1 MGFADL
7 LRLSGGSILA
17 HRLRSALTMLGIL
30 IGIASVILLTSIG
43 EGTRAY
49 VLEQFTQFGT
59 TVLAI
64 NPGKTQT
71 SGSPGA
77 LGGTVRKLTIEDAE
91 AIERVPGVE
100 DVVPLSFGV
109 ARVELEERG
118 RSVFIYGVTS
128 KVPEVWKF
136 AVRQGRFLPEGDP
149 RRAAPLVVL
158 GPTLKRELF
167 DEENALGNHVRIGG
181 QRFLVIG
188 VMEPKGQLLGID
200 IDDSA
205 YIPVAN
211 ALQIFNKDGL
221 VEVDVLFS
229 SLAAESEVVER
240 IRTLL
245 TERHEGEE
253 DFSITTQTAMIEV
266 MGNVL
271 NIVSIAVAA
280 IAGIS
285 LFVGAL
291 GILTMMWISVN
302 ERVNEI
308 GLAKALGATSGQV
321 LALFLSEALLLSV
334 LGGLLGVGAGL
345 GAAGLMKAFLPGLP
359 VVVPVRFVIAAVV
372 VSLAVGVLSGA
383 LPARR
388 AAALDPVEALRAE

>member
-1 MGFADL
+1 MGLRDL
-7 LRLSGGSILA
+7 LALAGSSILA

-43 EGTRAY
+43 EGTRDY
-49 VLEQFTQFGT
+49 VLKQFTQFGT

-71 SGSPGA
+71 TGSPGA

-91 AIERVPGVE
+91 AIERLPGIE
-100 DVVPLSFGV
+100 DVVPLAFGM
-109 ARVELEERG
+109 ARVEWKERG
-118 RSVFIYGVTS
+118 RSVFIYGVNS
-128 KVPEVWKF
+128 KVPKVWKF
-136 AVRQGRFLPEGDP
+136 GVRQGRFLPEGDP
-149 RRAAPLVVL
+149 RRGAPLVVL
-158 GPTLKRELF
+158 GPKLKREVF
-167 DEENALGNHVRIGG
+167 GEANALGEHVRIGG
-181 QRFLVIG
+181 QRYLVIG
-188 VMEPKGQLLGID
+188 IMDSKGQLLGFD

-205 YIPVAN
+205 YIPVASAQ
-211 ALQIFNKDGL
+211 ALFNQDGL
-221 VEVDVLFS
+221 LEVDVLFS
-229 SLAAESEVVER
+229 SLAAEDEIVRR

-245 TERHEGEE
+245 KERHEGEE
-253 DFSITTQTAMIEV
+253 DFSITTQTSMLEV

-271 NIVSIAVAA
+271 GVVSIAVSA

-308 GLAKALGATSGQV
+308 GLAKALGATGGQV
-321 LALFLSEALLLSV
+321 LALFLAEAILLS
-334 LGGLLGVGAGL
+334 LAGGLLGVGVGLGLAGL
-345 GAAGLMKAFLPGLP
+345 LKLFVPGLP
-359 VVVPVRFVIAAVV
+359 VVVPLRFVISAVA
-372 VSLAVGVLSGA
+372 VSFLVGVGSGA

-388 AAALDPVEALRAE
+388 AARLDPVEALRAE